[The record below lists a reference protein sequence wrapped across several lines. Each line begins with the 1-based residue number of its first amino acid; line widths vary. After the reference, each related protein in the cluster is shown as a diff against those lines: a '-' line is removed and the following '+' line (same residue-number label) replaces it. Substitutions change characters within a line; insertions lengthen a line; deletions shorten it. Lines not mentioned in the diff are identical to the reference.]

1 MKRGRGTALAALVLS
16 LGLAGAAPTQAW
28 AQDYV
33 RADCRAQLDP
43 AALRFDTS
51 LHQRWYRRFWTGE
64 CDHLPMCF
72 AGSPNWNDI
81 VGKLLIRG
89 GPAEQAV
96 LLPKACRLGQTI
108 GLEWARDKKIRR
120 IDTGDLHAFKSQLE
134 ASGDALRGV
143 EKVEASVRAKMAR

>member
-1 MKRGRGTALAALVLS
+1 MAHRGAATALLTALA
-16 LGLAGAAPTQAW
+16 LGVAGAAQ

-43 AALRFDTS
+43 AALRFDTA
-51 LHQRWYRRFWTGE
+51 LHQRWYRRFWTGD

-72 AGSPNWNDI
+72 PGSPNWNDI
-81 VGKLLIRG
+81 VGKLLARG
-89 GPAEQAV
+89 GPSERAA

-108 GLEWARDKKIRR
+108 GLEWARDKKVRR
-120 IDTGDLHAFKSQLE
+120 IDTGDLHKFKSQLE

-143 EKVEASVRAKMAR
+143 DKVEASVRAKLAR